1 MPKVAIEECK
11 NLAILRLDNGV
22 INAISPDLVDDLSA
36 ALKQVKDEFY
46 GIVLAG
52 GVKFFSIG
60 FSLPDLLRLD
70 RAGMANFIY
79 NFSEA
84 AFDFLALPMPTA
96 CAIAGHAI
104 AAGSILALMSDYR
117 FAASGKKLIGL
128 NEVKLGLPAPY
139 LADLM
144 LRQIVGDRAA
154 TDMLYRG
161 EFIASSEAQRIG
173 LIDEILTDDKVEA
186 RALEKIAELASLPRH
201 AFADIKANRIAGARL
216 MYEENYRSKT
226 EYFLDC
232 WFSEPTQELLTE
244 AGRKF

>member
-1 MPKVAIEECK
+1 MPKVVIEERK
-11 NLAILRLDNGV
+11 NLAVLRLDNGV

-70 RAGMANFIY
+70 RAGMAHFIY
-79 NFSEA
+79 NFSQA

-96 CAIAGHAI
+96 CAIAGHVI

-128 NEVKLGLPAPY
+128 NEVKLGLPTPY

-144 LRQIVGDRAA
+144 LRQIVGVD
-154 TDMLYRG
+154 TKVLHQL
-161 EFIASSEAQRIG
+161 SEALRIRSLG
-173 LIDEILTDDKVEA
+173 VIAALDEFPVFPPLSA
-186 RALEKIAELASLPRH
+186 GQAL
-201 AFADIKANRIAGARL
+201 
-216 MYEENYRSKT
+216 
-226 EYFLDC
+226 
-232 WFSEPTQELLTE
+232 
-244 AGRKF
+244 

>member
-1 MPKVAIEECK
+1 MPKVVIEEHE
-11 NLAILRLDNGV
+11 NLAVLRLDNGV

-46 GIVLAG
+46 GTVLAG
-52 GVKFFSIG
+52 GVKFFSMG

-70 RAGMANFIY
+70 RAGMEHFIY
-79 NFSEA
+79 NFSQA
-84 AFDFLALPMPTA
+84 AFDFLVLPMPTA
-96 CAIAGHAI
+96 CAIAGHVI

-128 NEVKLGLPAPY
+128 NEVKLGLPTPY

-173 LIDEILTDDKVEA
+173 LIDEILPEDKVEA
-186 RALEKIAELASLPRH
+186 RALEKIAELAALPRKG
-201 AFADIKANRIAGARL
+201 FVDIKANRIEDARL
-216 MYEENYRSKT
+216 RYEENYRSKT

-244 AGRKF
+244 AAKKF